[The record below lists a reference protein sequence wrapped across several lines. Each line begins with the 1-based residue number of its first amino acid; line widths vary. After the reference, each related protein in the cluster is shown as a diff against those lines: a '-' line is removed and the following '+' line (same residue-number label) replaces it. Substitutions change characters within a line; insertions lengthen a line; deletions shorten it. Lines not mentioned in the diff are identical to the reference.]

1 MWRLTDAQG
10 AENKQGL
17 RGQPS
22 AIHLYH
28 LLQDPG
34 NAVEEVQKGAQNQ
47 TQGEGL

>member
-17 RGQPS
+17 RAQPS
-22 AIHLYH
+22 ARHLYH

-34 NAVEEVQKGAQNQ
+34 NAVVEAQKEAKNQ
-47 TQGEGL
+47 RQGEGL